1 MSGEGYIWIIFWHMP
16 HNMLYLDII
25 ASLLSSSYFILGQL
39 RTIQMPGHTIVRL
52 MIYMHIW
59 PRAKYTKSK
68 ISLPKK
74 ISEVFTDYF
83 IWEFT
88 KIRYTKFYKFLA
100 WIPKIWVKILP
111 YWHKDRICL
120 IGDAA
125 HATSPALGQGANQAM
140 QDGYLIG
147 KYLSEE
153 NTPSDAFEKLFKIRH
168 PSTDKVIKGSQ
179 WSARLR
185 SGNMWY
191 SKIFRKGL
199 FEFSLGIV
207 SSWF

>member
-1 MSGEGYIWIIFWHMP
+1 
-16 HNMLYLDII
+16 
-25 ASLLSSSYFILGQL
+25 
-39 RTIQMPGHTIVRL
+39 
-52 MIYMHIW
+52 
-59 PRAKYTKSK
+59 
-68 ISLPKK
+68 
-74 ISEVFTDYF
+74 
-83 IWEFT
+83 
-88 KIRYTKFYKFLA
+88 
-100 WIPKIWVKILP
+100 LP

-207 SSWF
+207 LS

>member
-1 MSGEGYIWIIFWHMP
+1 MVE
-16 HNMLYLDII
+16 
-25 ASLLSSSYFILGQL
+25 
-39 RTIQMPGHTIVRL
+39 
-52 MIYMHIW
+52 
-59 PRAKYTKSK
+59 SK
-68 ISLPKK
+68 IYEKQNLITEKNIRSLYRLLHLGIYQNKVNK
-74 ISEVFTDYF
+74 ILQIFSNIAYNLT
-83 IWEFT
+83 
-88 KIRYTKFYKFLA
+88 
-100 WIPKIWVKILP
+100 KILP

-153 NTPSDAFEKLFKIRH
+153 KSPSDAFQKLFKIRH

-191 SKIFRKGL
+191 SKIFRKG
-199 FEFSLGIV
+199 
-207 SSWF
+207 

>member
-1 MSGEGYIWIIFWHMP
+1 
-16 HNMLYLDII
+16 ML
-25 ASLLSSSYFILGQL
+25 Q
-39 RTIQMPGHTIVRL
+39 
-52 MIYMHIW
+52 
-59 PRAKYTKSK
+59 
-68 ISLPKK
+68 
-74 ISEVFTDYF
+74 
-83 IWEFT
+83 
-88 KIRYTKFYKFLA
+88 
-100 WIPKIWVKILP
+100 ILP

-153 NTPSDAFEKLFKIRH
+153 KTPSDAFQKLFKVRH

-199 FEFSLGIV
+199 NLLDARCDSQPCQYYFYMLFS
-207 SSWF
+207 SSNCTQYCARLRC

>member
-1 MSGEGYIWIIFWHMP
+1 MTF
-16 HNMLYLDII
+16 
-25 ASLLSSSYFILGQL
+25 Q
-39 RTIQMPGHTIVRL
+39 
-52 MIYMHIW
+52 
-59 PRAKYTKSK
+59 
-68 ISLPKK
+68 
-74 ISEVFTDYF
+74 
-83 IWEFT
+83 
-88 KIRYTKFYKFLA
+88 
-100 WIPKIWVKILP
+100 IWVISYDQNLLQILP
-111 YWHKDRICL
+111 YWHKDKICL

-153 NTPSDAFEKLFKIRH
+153 KTPSDAFQKLFKIRH

-191 SKIFRKGL
+191 SKIFRKGSL
-199 FEFSLGIV
+199 HFSYAAYHIICNYIKFISVLRTVLNTAPGFVASKFVPNLIPQWVDDEFIAELRNLARFTFINT
-207 SSWF
+207 

>member
-1 MSGEGYIWIIFWHMP
+1 MVE
-16 HNMLYLDII
+16 
-25 ASLLSSSYFILGQL
+25 
-39 RTIQMPGHTIVRL
+39 
-52 MIYMHIW
+52 
-59 PRAKYTKSK
+59 SK
-68 ISLPKK
+68 IYEKQNLITEKNIRSLYRLLHLGIYQNKVNK
-74 ISEVFTDYF
+74 ILQIFSNFAYHLT
-83 IWEFT
+83 
-88 KIRYTKFYKFLA
+88 
-100 WIPKIWVKILP
+100 KILP

-153 NTPSDAFEKLFKIRH
+153 KSPSDAFQKLFKIRH

-185 SGNMWY
+185 SGNTWY
-191 SKIFRKGL
+191 SKIFRKG
-199 FEFSLGIV
+199 
-207 SSWF
+207 

>member
-1 MSGEGYIWIIFWHMP
+1 MVE
-16 HNMLYLDII
+16 
-25 ASLLSSSYFILGQL
+25 
-39 RTIQMPGHTIVRL
+39 
-52 MIYMHIW
+52 
-59 PRAKYTKSK
+59 SK
-68 ISLPKK
+68 IYEKQNLITEKNIRSLYRLLHLGIYQNKVDK
-74 ISEVFTDYF
+74 IFQIFSN
-83 IWEFT
+83 I
-88 KIRYTKFYKFLA
+88 FYNLT
-100 WIPKIWVKILP
+100 KILP

-153 NTPSDAFEKLFKIRH
+153 KTPSDAFQKLFKVRH

-191 SKIFRKGL
+191 SKIFRKG
-199 FEFSLGIV
+199 
-207 SSWF
+207 

>member
-1 MSGEGYIWIIFWHMP
+1 MVE
-16 HNMLYLDII
+16 
-25 ASLLSSSYFILGQL
+25 
-39 RTIQMPGHTIVRL
+39 
-52 MIYMHIW
+52 
-59 PRAKYTKSK
+59 SK
-68 ISLPKK
+68 IYEKQNLITEKNIRSLYRLLHLGIYQNKVNK
-74 ISEVFTDYF
+74 ILQIFSNIVYNLT
-83 IWEFT
+83 
-88 KIRYTKFYKFLA
+88 
-100 WIPKIWVKILP
+100 KILP

-153 NTPSDAFEKLFKIRH
+153 KSPSDAFQKLFKIRH

-191 SKIFRKGL
+191 SKIFRKG
-199 FEFSLGIV
+199 
-207 SSWF
+207 

>member
-1 MSGEGYIWIIFWHMP
+1 MVE
-16 HNMLYLDII
+16 
-25 ASLLSSSYFILGQL
+25 
-39 RTIQMPGHTIVRL
+39 
-52 MIYMHIW
+52 
-59 PRAKYTKSK
+59 SK
-68 ISLPKK
+68 IYEKQNLITEKNIRSLYRLLHLGIYQNKVNK
-74 ISEVFTDYF
+74 ILQIFSNIANNLT
-83 IWEFT
+83 
-88 KIRYTKFYKFLA
+88 
-100 WIPKIWVKILP
+100 KILP

-153 NTPSDAFEKLFKIRH
+153 KSPSDAFQKLFKIRH

-191 SKIFRKGL
+191 SKIFRKG
-199 FEFSLGIV
+199 
-207 SSWF
+207 